1 MHFEADQLSRDL
13 SLTDKNRSP
22 EMPRAYGRQ
31 PSRQE
36 SSLGG
41 EEEGDDV
48 DYRQMMMLGQ
58 MQERP
63 RNGDLQ
69 EYYRKQSKEKRRK
82 SNSKLDRSTEKI
94 YMQKLDKKR

>member
-1 MHFEADQLSRDL
+1 
-13 SLTDKNRSP
+13 
-22 EMPRAYGRQ
+22 MPRAYGRQ

-36 SSLGG
+36 SSLL
-41 EEEGDDV
+41 EEEESEV

-69 EYYRKQSKEKRRK
+69 DYYRKQSKDKRKR